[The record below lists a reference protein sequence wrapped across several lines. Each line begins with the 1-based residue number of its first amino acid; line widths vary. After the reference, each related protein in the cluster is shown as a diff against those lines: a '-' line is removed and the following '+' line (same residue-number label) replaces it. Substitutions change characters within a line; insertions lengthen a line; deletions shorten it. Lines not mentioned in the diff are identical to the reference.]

1 MVRYANRNLKFVD
14 MEFFAMTASGP
25 SKGSTGSRV
34 AGGRRRGAEAAPKPN
49 YEQRDITRFDDAAD
63 KDRQFVTALARG
75 LELLRCFGAGER
87 HLGLSELARRA
98 GLPKATVAR
107 LAGTLAKLGYLR
119 YSEALGKYSL
129 GTGVLSLG
137 YAMLSNLDI
146 RDVARPLMQELA
158 EHARASV
165 SIGVRDRLSVV
176 YIEWVRSSAPITVM
190 RGIGVRLPIATTS
203 MGRASRPR
211 PATPS
216 ATRCW
221 SRCAC
226 RTPRRGRV
234 SAKGWS
240 RPGRNTR
247 SAASAC
253 RSATGTRTSPASAC
267 RSPRRMAPA
276 WHSIA
281 AARPSWSAARCWRTN
296 RPAPRGAGQARGHGP
311 GPVTRAAVQDSRRS
325 APRQPCPV
333 RAGRRRAPPAA
344 EERTPRAYRSRRRVM
359 VMTRAAVRPHR
370 RIRWIWPI
378 GRQAR
383 PLEE

>member
-1 MVRYANRNLKFVD
+1 
-14 MEFFAMTASGP
+14 MTASGP

-87 HLGLSELARRA
+87 YLGLSELARRA

-203 MGRASRPR
+203 MGRAYLAAAGDAERDEVLEQVCQQDAEAWPR
-211 PATPS
+211 IRQGLEQARQEY
-216 ATRCW
+216 AE
-221 SRCAC
+221 
-226 RTPRRGRV
+226 RGFCLSV
-234 SAKGWS
+234 GDWDKDI
-240 RPGRNTR
+240 
-247 SAASAC
+247 ASVGVPFTAPD
-253 RSATGTRTSPASAC
+253 GTRMAFNCGGPAFVVS
-267 RSPRRMAPA
+267 REMLENDIGPRLVALVKRVG
-276 WHSIA
+276 A
-281 AARPSWSAARCWRTN
+281 AL
-296 RPAPRGAGQARGHGP
+296 
-311 GPVTRAAVQDSRRS
+311 
-325 APRQPCPV
+325 
-333 RAGRRRAPPAA
+333 GR
-344 EERTPRAYRSRRRVM
+344 
-359 VMTRAAVRPHR
+359 
-370 RIRWIWPI
+370 
-378 GRQAR
+378 
-383 PLEE
+383 